1 MVDFDKVKII
11 LTWVGLEFTSRL
23 CSENDP
29 SYKIANKRGEDYFLE
44 TKLYIW
50 IISLYITIYVWNE
63 NKIKETVIIKNV
75 FLCNFALINGQNEST
90 YTN

>member
-44 TKLYIW
+44 TKLYI
-50 IISLYITIYVWNE
+50 
-63 NKIKETVIIKNV
+63 
-75 FLCNFALINGQNEST
+75 
-90 YTN
+90 